1 MAEIIKNKEELTVV
15 GGENEEVTAVP
26 DEKAVSIESSET
38 QQVTEGVEEKEDSSL
53 NEADDKEEQTIYEL
67 LEKDIMS
74 SDLPLKEKNRRLSKL
89 IRMREK
95 KVNILLVGATGSGKS
110 STINAMFNMDVAK
123 VGKGVDPETDRIT
136 SYNLSNLTIWDTP
149 GLGDSISNDE
159 RYNVMLTKKLS
170 ETDGDGNL
178 LIDLILVI
186 LDASS
191 KDLGTSFDLIN
202 NTIIPCLGDDAADR
216 ILIGLNQADV
226 AMKGKHWDIEK
237 NEPDDV
243 LIGFLEKKVAS
254 VQKRIKEA
262 TELDI
267 CPIYYCAGY
276 TDDEGNQCKPYNL
289 AKLLYY
295 IIKSIPAEKR
305 LGIANNINQDREKW
319 QHDDGRQAYTEEI
332 KKDFWDSLTDYIA
345 ESAADAGIVG
355 ERILGIPG
363 KFAGFF
369 IGGLFGLGKGIYHGI
384 VD

>member
-1 MAEIIKNKEELTVV
+1 MAETIKTKDELAAVSEENAGAATAAKEEITS
-15 GGENEEVTAVP
+15 A
-26 DEKAVSIESSET
+26 ESSET
-38 QQVTEGVEEKEDSSL
+38 SLAADVVEESENPSL
-53 NEADDKEEQTIYEL
+53 KEENEEQNIYEL

-74 SDLPLKEKNRRLSKL
+74 SELPLKEKNMRLSKL

-95 KVNILLVGATGSGKS
+95 RVNILLVGATGNGKS

-123 VGKGVDPETDRIT
+123 VGRGVDPETDRIT
-136 SYNLSNLTIWDTP
+136 SYDLSNLTIWDTP

-170 ETDGDGNL
+170 ETDNEGNM
-178 LIDLILVI
+178 LIDLVLVV

-243 LIGFLEKKVAS
+243 LIDFLEKKAAS

-262 TELDI
+262 TGLDVH
-267 CPIYYCAGY
+267 PVYYCAGY
-276 TDDEGNQCKPYNL
+276 TDEDGNQCKPYNL

-295 IIKSIPAEKR
+295 IIKSIPSEKR
-305 LGIANNINQDREKW
+305 LGIADNINKDKEKW
-319 QHDDGRQAYTEEI
+319 LHDDGQCVYTEEI
-332 KKDFWDSLTDYIA
+332 KKSFWDSLTDYIA

-363 KFAGFF
+363 KYVGFF
-369 IGGLFGLGKGIYHGI
+369 IGGLFGLGKGIIHGI